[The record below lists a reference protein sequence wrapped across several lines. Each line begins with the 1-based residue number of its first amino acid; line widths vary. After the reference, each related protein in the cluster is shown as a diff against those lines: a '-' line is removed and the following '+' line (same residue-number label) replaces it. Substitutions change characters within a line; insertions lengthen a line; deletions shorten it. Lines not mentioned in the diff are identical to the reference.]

1 MRIIITE
8 SQNKILWLR
17 RRLNDPEINEL
28 LTDIVIEGFDYTN
41 ACDYDTYN
49 SYETNVVNDSAI
61 TFINSYIELYGE
73 ESFDSAPLEDFV
85 AKVIL
90 SKHRPRIER
99 EYRDRYCPEDE
110 DESDY

>member
-73 ESFDSAPLEDFV
+73 ESFDSAPLEAFV

-90 SKHRPRIER
+90 SKHRSRIER
-99 EYRDRYCPEDE
+99 EWRDRYCPEDE